1 MSQRTR
7 RAKRWSRMLG
17 CARQVVIGVSVWIAC
32 GWGTSPPLWAQ
43 TAVPQVP
50 TPPAAEAPQT
60 LEPVVVTGRAD
71 DLTGIAGA
79 ASEGQTGQA
88 QLETRPLLR
97 PAEVLEVVP
106 GLVATQH
113 SGAGKANQY
122 LLRGF
127 NLDHGTDFSTFVDG
141 VPINFPT
148 HAHGQG
154 YTDLNWLIPEI
165 VDYVHFRKGP
175 YYADVG
181 DFSSVGTADIHLVK
195 TLPEGL
201 VKVGVGQDDF
211 YRVVVAQTPQ
221 LGPGHLLSAIEG
233 QYYNGPWET
242 PQHQQKFDGVLK
254 YTLERGPTTVTLGVT
269 AYYSQWHGTNEMPQR
284 AVDEGLIDRFGNL
297 SPSDGGRTQRYSLY
311 ANWDTKGDHSQTT
324 ANAYLLY
331 YRLNLWSNFTFFL
344 QDPAHG
350 DQEEQVDRRVVVGGN
365 AAQTWFTTWLGDT
378 MDHTV
383 GLQVRHDAIPQV
395 ALFHTEDRVRL
406 LTQSDDTVNET
417 DVGFYYQNTTQWL
430 PKLRTVI
437 GLREDIFV
445 FDVHSTLAVNSGN
458 RTSTIFSPKASLI
471 VGLWARTE
479 VYLNGGYGFHS
490 NDARGT
496 THTVS
501 VDQQG
506 QRTPIQQ
513 VTPLVQSKGA
523 EVGVRS
529 TWIPG
534 LNSTLALWYLHIGQE
549 LVFNGDTGTA
559 EPTRPSDRYGVEW
572 TNFYTVTSW
581 LTLDFDLAQSH
592 ARYTTRDPEVPGI
605 HIPDSLETMIA
616 AGATVNF
623 SNGLFGSL
631 RLRYFG
637 PRPLIEDNSV
647 RSQATTLVNLQAGYK
662 YKNLVAQ
669 LDVLNLLNSH
679 QNDIAFYYASRL
691 PGEPAEGVN
700 DLHFHPLEPRLVRFY
715 LTYKF

>member
-1 MSQRTR
+1 MALSTKSTTTWRGLLT
-7 RAKRWSRMLG
+7 L
-17 CARQVVIGVSVWIAC
+17 
-32 GWGTSPPLWAQ
+32 TSPFLTVGRVWLAVVMVTPIPLWAQ
-43 TAVPQVP
+43 TPGQQGMVQPG
-50 TPPAAEAPQT
+50 AEAPQT

-71 DLTGIAGA
+71 DLTGIARA

-88 QLETRPLLR
+88 QLATRPLLR

-127 NLDHGTDFSTFVDG
+127 DLDHGTDFSTFVDG

-154 YTDLNWLIPEI
+154 YMDLNWLIPEI

-221 LGPGHLLSAIEG
+221 LGPGHLLYAIEG
-233 QYYNGPWET
+233 QYYNGPWDT
-242 PQHQQKFDGVLK
+242 PQHQQKFDGVFK
-254 YTLERGPTTVTLGVT
+254 YTLERGPTTFTLGAT
-269 AYYSQWHGTNEMPQR
+269 AYYSQWHGTNQIPQR
-284 AVDEGLIDRFGNL
+284 AVDEGLIGRFGNL
-297 SPSDGGRTQRYSLY
+297 SPSDGGRSQRYSLY
-311 ANWDTKGDHSQTT
+311 ANWDTKGDHSHTA

-331 YRLNLWSNFTFFL
+331 YRLNLFSDFTFFL
-344 QDPAHG
+344 DDPVHG
-350 DQEEQVDRRVVVGGN
+350 DQVEQVDRRVVVGGS

-383 GLQVRHDAIPQV
+383 GLQVRHDAMPQV
-395 ALFHTEDRVRL
+395 ALFHTEDRARL
-406 LTQSDDTVNET
+406 LTQSDDAVHET
-417 DVGFYYQNTTQWL
+417 NVGFYYQNTTQWL
-430 PKLRTVI
+430 PTIRTVI
-437 GLREDIFV
+437 GLREDVFV
-445 FDVHSTLAVNSGN
+445 FDVHSNLAGNSGN
-458 RTSTIFSPKASLI
+458 HTNTIFSPKASLI
-471 VGLWARTE
+471 VGPWARTE

-490 NDARGT
+490 NDARGI

-501 VDQQG
+501 VNPLG
-506 QRTPIQQ
+506 QVSPVQP
-513 VTPLVQSKGA
+513 VTPLVRSKGA

-529 TWIPG
+529 TWLPG
-534 LNSTLALWYLHIGQE
+534 LNTTLAFWYLTLAQE
-549 LVFNGDTGTA
+549 LVFDGNTGTS
-559 EPTRPSDRYGVEW
+559 EPTRPSERYGVEW
-572 TNFYTVTSW
+572 TNFYTATSW

-592 ARYTTRDPEVPGI
+592 ARYTTRDPEAPGL
-605 HIPDSLETMIA
+605 HIPGSLETMIA
-616 AGATVNF
+616 AGATVTVP
-623 SNGLFGSL
+623 NGLFGSL

-637 PRPLIEDNSV
+637 PRPLIEDNRV
-647 RSQATTLVNLQAGYK
+647 RSQATTLVNLETGYK

-669 LDVLNLLNSH
+669 LDVLNLFNSH

-691 PGEPAEGVN
+691 PGEPAAGVN
-700 DLHFHPLEPRLVRFY
+700 DLHFHPLEPRLIRFY